1 MNVYRK
7 PKILVINPNSSCSV
21 TEGIKKELLE
31 PSKILNADLSYTEIS
46 DAPEAIE
53 TTEDVIIAE
62 KLTKNF
68 VARLKA
74 DAYVIACF
82 CDPGVRELRDEGY
95 QTVFGIGES
104 AMHFAANMG
113 GKFGILSISELSVK
127 RHEKQIARAGLTS
140 MLSGDLPLDMGV
152 LELENK
158 KLARPRIE
166 KMGKKL
172 VDDYGAKSII
182 LGCAGMGLH
191 REWLQNITGVPVI
204 DPCWAGVAMAAAATG
219 LLKI

>member
-1 MNVYRK
+1 MNRFVR

-31 PSKILNADLSYTEIS
+31 PSEILNVDLSYTEIS

-53 TTEDVIIAE
+53 TTEDVIIAD
-62 KLTKNF
+62 KLTREF
-68 VARLKA
+68 IARSNA

-82 CDPGVRELRDEGY
+82 CDPGVRELRSEGY
-95 QTVFGIGES
+95 STVFGIGES
-104 AMHFAANMG
+104 SLHLAANMG

-127 RHEKQIARAGLTS
+127 RHEKQIASAGLTS
-140 MLSGDLPLDMGV
+140 MLASDLPLDLGV
-152 LELENK
+152 LELEIED
-158 KLARPRIE
+158 LARPRIE
-166 KMGKKL
+166 KMAKKL

-191 REWLQNITGVPVI
+191 RAWLQKLTGVPVI
-204 DPCWAGVAMAAAATG
+204 DPCWAGLVMAAAATG
-219 LLKI
+219 IMKR